1 MQRQHLAGEMQK
13 IGAKINLS
21 AGDLVGHLN
30 CHYLTN
36 LDLKVA
42 NGELAKPKIWDPVLE
57 ALAARGAEHEQGYID
72 HLKSGG
78 LAVTRIDGIGIDST
92 AVAATREAMARG
104 DAVIAQGALQVGL
117 WNGRTDILLRV
128 EKPSLLGAWSY
139 EVIDTKLARET
150 KGNTVLQISLYSD
163 MLSNIQGVAP
173 VVAHVVTPG
182 TNFEPEAYRIADY
195 AAYYRHVRGSLERA
209 IAGPAGTSVSPYP
222 EPIDHCDVCR
232 WRRHCEEKRRAD
244 DHMSLVAGISKS
256 QIGEL
261 ERRGVGTMSALAAV
275 PIPLP
280 WRPDRGAASSYER
293 VREQARIQV
302 EGRTA
307 DAMLHEVLPLEPGFG
322 LFRLPEPSA
331 GDIFFDF
338 EGDPFVGDGG
348 LEFLFGY
355 LYADDGGVW
364 QYTGDW
370 ASTRHEERAAFERFI
385 DFVVERQKTHPNL
398 HIYHFAPYEPAA
410 LKRLM
415 GRYATREND
424 VDNLLRG
431 EVFVDLYAVVRHA
444 IRASVES
451 YSIKKLEP
459 LYGFNRSVP
468 LEEVGAVMARTQ
480 ARLEMADP
488 EGIPEDDKAAVKG
501 YNNDDC
507 ASTEALRRW
516 LETLRAD
523 QIANGATIARPTA
536 VVVELSEE
544 LTAWQQKVAALS
556 ARLLEGV
563 PDDANERTD
572 EQKGRWL
579 LASMLDWHGRE
590 KKAVWWEYFRLRD
603 LSADDLLHERSGLAD
618 MVFLEEV
625 PGKGKVPTHRYRF
638 APQDTD
644 IRTGD
649 DLHTI
654 GGDKFGKVT
663 AVSLEARTIDIKKR
677 KDTADVHPPAVFAHS
692 SVDTQVLA
700 DAVMRLGEHVA
711 EHGIEADGDYRAA
724 RDLVLV
730 VAPRLQGLPLQ
741 QEGEA
746 SLAAA
751 IRVALTLDRSVF
763 PLQGPPGAGKTFTGA
778 RMICGLA
785 KEGKT
790 IGITA
795 NSHKVIRN
803 LLDEMIKAAD
813 EERQAIHCVQK
824 VSDDEDDLPSLTFT
838 KDNGE
843 FLDALGG
850 PARVGGATAWFWARP
865 DASQCVDVLFIDE
878 AAQMSLANVLA
889 VSQSAK
895 SVVLLGDPRQL
906 EQPIQGS
913 HPDGADASALDHIL
927 GSHATIPADR
937 GLFLPETWRLH
948 PTICAFNSELFYE
961 SRLFSRPGLEKQQV
975 KSTGKL
981 RGAGLRY
988 LPIEHSGNQSSS
1000 QEEADAVRDLVTN
1013 ILGSATTWVNRDDV
1027 EAVIKLNDILIIAPY
1042 NAQVFEL
1049 QERIPGGRVG
1059 TVDKFQGQ
1067 EAPIVIYSV
1076 TTSSHLDAPRGME
1089 FLYSANRLNVA
1100 TSRAKCICV
1109 MVASPRVF
1117 EAECRTPRQMQLA
1130 NAFCRY
1136 LEMAAPV

>member
-1 MQRQHLAGEMQK
+1 MQK
-13 IGAKINLS
+13 IGANINLS

-30 CHYLTN
+30 CHYLTD

-42 NGELAKPKIWDPVLE
+42 KGELAKPKIWDPVLE
-57 ALAARGAEHEQGYID
+57 ALAERGAEHERGYID

-78 LAVTRIDGIGIDST
+78 LAVTQIGGIGVDT
-92 AVAATREAMARG
+92 AAVSATREAMARG
-104 DAVIAQGALQVGL
+104 DAVIAQGALQVGH
-117 WNGRTDILLRV
+117 WNGRADILLRV
-128 EKPSLLGAWSY
+128 ETPSQFGAWSY
-139 EVIDTKLARET
+139 EVTDTKLARET
-150 KGNTVLQISLYSD
+150 KGNTILQISLYSD
-163 MLSNIQGVAP
+163 MLSNMQGAAP
-173 VVAHVVTPG
+173 VAAHVVTPG
-182 TNFEPEAYRIADY
+182 TNFEQEVYRVTDY
-195 AAYYRHVRGSLERA
+195 AAYYRHVRDSLERA
-209 IAGPAGTSVSPYP
+209 VAGPVGTSSYP
-222 EPIDHCDVCR
+222 QPIDHCDVCR
-232 WRRHCEEKRRAD
+232 WRRNCDEKRRAD

-261 ERRGVGTMSALAAV
+261 EKRGVGSMSALAAV

-280 WRPDRGAASSYER
+280 WRPDRGAAGSYER

-307 DAMLHEVLPLEPGFG
+307 GAMLHEVLPLEPGFG

-355 LYADDGGVW
+355 LCADEGGAW
-364 QYTGDW
+364 QYAGDW

-385 DFVVERQKTHPNL
+385 DFVVERQKIYPNL

-459 LYGFNRSVP
+459 LYGFSRSVP

-480 ARLEMADP
+480 ARLEVADP
-488 EGIPEDDKAAVKG
+488 EGIPDEDKVAIKG
-501 YNNDDC
+501 YNRDDC

-516 LETLRAD
+516 LEALRTD
-523 QIANGATIARPTA
+523 QIANGTTIARPAA
-536 VVVELSEE
+536 VVVELSAD

-563 PDDANERTD
+563 PDEANERTD

-579 LASMLDWHGRE
+579 LGSMLDWHGRE

-618 MVFLEEV
+618 MVFVEDV
-625 PGKGKVPTHRYRF
+625 PGKGKERIPTHRYRF
-638 APQDTD
+638 AQQDTD
-644 IRTGD
+644 IRAGD
-649 DLHTI
+649 DLHSL

-677 KDTADVHPPAVFAHS
+677 RDTANVHPPAVFAHS

-700 DAVMRLGEHVA
+700 DAVLRLGEHVA
-711 EHGIEADGDYRAA
+711 EHGIEGDGDHRAG
-724 RDLVLV
+724 RDLLLA
-730 VAPRLQGLPLQ
+730 VAPRLRGLPLQ
-741 QEGEA
+741 QDGEA
-746 SLAAA
+746 SLATA

-778 RMICGLA
+778 RMICALA

-803 LLDEMIKAAD
+803 LLNEVIKAAG
-813 EERQAIHCVQK
+813 EERQAIQCVQK

-850 PARVGGATAWFWARP
+850 AARVGGATAWFWARL

-913 HPDGADASALDHIL
+913 HPDGADASALDHVL

-948 PTICAFNSELFYE
+948 PKICVFNSELFYE
-961 SRLFSRPGLEKQQV
+961 SRLFSRPGLEKQLV
-975 KSTGKL
+975 NSTGKFE
-981 RGAGLRY
+981 GAGLRY

-1013 ILGSATTWVNRDDV
+1013 ILQSGTTWVNRDGV
-1027 EAVIKLNDILIIAPY
+1027 EAVIKLDDILIIAPY

-1136 LEMAAPV
+1136 LEMAATL